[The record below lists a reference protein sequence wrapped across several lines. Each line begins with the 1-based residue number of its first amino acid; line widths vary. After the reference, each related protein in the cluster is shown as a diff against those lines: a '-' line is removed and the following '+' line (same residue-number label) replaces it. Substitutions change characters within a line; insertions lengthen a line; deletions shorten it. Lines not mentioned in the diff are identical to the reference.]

1 MSVDHGADTGF
12 LAVSSQVT

>member
-1 MSVDHGADTGF
+1 MASADPVF